1 MSFGW
6 SAGDIFTL
14 VVTCYK
20 IVDTCRAGL
29 TGASL
34 QLSGLQNDL
43 EEFSAVLLHLHDVV
57 KESRNIAFFDMKE
70 MKKTIEACNIY
81 LTKYAGLKRKAS
93 FSKGKEL
100 LDNAKDAGL
109 KIKQAVIYT
118 TLGGDQELQVLQR
131 RLARHRQTLVLY
143 LQILERNRRTKEDIK
158 LNKRL
163 SDMEAMVK
171 DMHSVRRLSAIG
183 SPDYVQ
189 RSPRI
194 QEHQQRQ
201 DETDS
206 EDYEAIFKA
215 LNEQKR
221 LALMETKR
229 PNNDDNLEEWNDILD
244 HLEIISRRVLNA
256 AERTA
261 SSTAQRRTGSVSH
274 QIALNRMLTPHHT
287 MGTPP
292 LRPIQRVDTHDS
304 GFAEMLPPA
313 LAPVREESSGLT
325 EGFVESGHVVNK
337 YVHPSSSFSEGMV
350 EHHRPPISP
359 RSLMKSRTL
368 SVHSI
373 HRPVISPSSSSESVA
388 PSTVPTTH
396 SPRQS
401 RTFSMSSSEVSVNS
415 AVLLWQVIQF
425 DGWVKCCTKTS
436 RKPLPCSIHGG
447 YDSNGQVYG
456 LHIRR
461 QDTNDPLVF
470 IKLSTK
476 KKRPVPQVEPSGERD
491 DVNEGFQ
498 AYFIGPIDTEPK
510 DEEVQFFFKEEKS
523 LNKFESLVYG
533 QELLLTINIRKISSS
548 GKTLSESQRLRL
560 WRKGDT
566 KSLLF
571 YPTCEK
577 TKGRY
582 HPVLAREV
590 HQAKQSKT
598 SLDLKLQD
606 NSHHLKDLKIEFEN
620 KPG

>member
-20 IVDTCRAGL
+20 IVENCREGL
-29 TGASL
+29 TSASI
-34 QLSGLQNDL
+34 QLGGLQNDL
-43 EEFSAVLLHLHDVV
+43 EEFSAVLLHLHNVV
-57 KESRNIAFFDMKE
+57 KESQHIAFFDMKE
-70 MKKTIEACNIY
+70 MKKTIVACNVY

-109 KIKQAVIYT
+109 KIRQAVIFT

-171 DMHSVRRLSAIG
+171 DMHSVRRLSATG
-183 SPDYVQ
+183 SPDIVP

-194 QEHQQRQ
+194 QQPQQRQ
-201 DETDS
+201 QEPVND
-206 EDYEAIFKA
+206 DYEALFRQ

-221 LALMETKR
+221 LALIEAER
-229 PNNDDNLEEWNDILD
+229 PNNDDNLEELNDILS
-244 HLEIISRRVLNA
+244 HLEMIRLRVLNA

-325 EGFVESGHVVNK
+325 ESFVESGHVNK
-337 YVHPSSSFSEGMV
+337 YVYPSSFTEGMV
-350 EHHRPPISP
+350 EHQPPPISP
-359 RSLMKSRTL
+359 RTLLKSRTL
-368 SVHSI
+368 SVNSI
-373 HRPVISPSSSSESVA
+373 SRPVISPSSSSESVA
-388 PSTVPTTH
+388 ASTAPTTH

-401 RTFSMSSSEVSVNS
+401 RTFSMSSSEVSFNS
-415 AVLLWQVIQF
+415 TIVYWQPIQF
-425 DGWVKCCTKTS
+425 DGWVNCCTKTL

-447 YDSNGQVYG
+447 YDSNGQLYG
-456 LHIRR
+456 IDIRR
-461 QDTNDPLVF
+461 QDTNTQLVF
-470 IKLSTK
+470 IKLLK
-476 KKRPVPQVEPSGERD
+476 KKRPIPQVEPCGTRH
-491 DVNEGFQ
+491 DVNEGYQ
-498 AYFIGPIDTEPK
+498 VYFISPLDTEPK
-510 DEEVQFFFKEEKS
+510 DEEVKFFFQEEKS

-533 QELLLTINIRKISSS
+533 QELLLSIDFRKISSS
-548 GKTLSESQRLRL
+548 GKTLSENQRLRL

-571 YPTCEK
+571 YTTNK
-577 TKGRY
+577 SDKSKGRY
-582 HPVLAREV
+582 HPVLAGEV
-590 HQAKQSKT
+590 SQSKASKT
-598 SLDLKLQD
+598 SLELKLLN
-606 NSHHLKDLKIEFEN
+606 NSHDLKDLKIEFEN
-620 KPG
+620 KSG